1 MIVPIRWYDTM
12 HGDLSSSKNG
22 TVNRTDRT
30 RNRRLARGNASHR
43 VCTRAHVSFRVHSQE
58 DWKGKVQ
65 PTTFISSFSNVGWRR
80 HRWIHSSVP
89 TKCFSIHPM
98 LCFASLFVRLCRR
111 CRLFW
116 CFHLIKDVV
125 PVAPLSLFRES
136 VSSSVPN
143 ESRSTKTT
151 FEDED
156 DTRKGSRWSNGMK
169 DIEWMVCRVGFGSS
183 IRSKHVL
190 STSFDSKK
198 VEKQTRSLPP
208 IRVYTTSKNDA

>member
-1 MIVPIRWYDTM
+1 MEIFPRRRTAWSIVQIE
-12 HGDLSSSKNG
+12 HE
-22 TVNRTDRT
+22 TDVLHVET
-30 RNRRLARGNASHR
+30 QAI
-43 VCTRAHVSFRVHSQE
+43 VFAHVHTSPSVCIP
-58 DWKGKVQ
+58 KKIGKERFNQ
-65 PTTFISSFSNVGWRR
+65 PISSLRFQNVGLRR

-89 TKCFSIHPM
+89 IKCFSIHPM

-183 IRSKHVL
+183 IRSNHVL

-198 VEKQTRSLPP
+198 
-208 IRVYTTSKNDA
+208 